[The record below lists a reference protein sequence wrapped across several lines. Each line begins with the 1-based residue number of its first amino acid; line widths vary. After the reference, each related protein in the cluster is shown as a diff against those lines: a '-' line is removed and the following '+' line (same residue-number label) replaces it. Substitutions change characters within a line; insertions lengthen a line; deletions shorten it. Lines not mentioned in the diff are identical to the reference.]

1 LCALLTE
8 DQGAKDN
15 QEELV
20 LAADGAAGIAVRA
33 RARGRAPHVRTPAR
47 GDKLAS
53 LLEADRRGAARE
65 CQLDNVTGAL
75 HYVTIEETNVSHV
88 PQILSIPDI
97 VALESAMLRERECE
111 PARVVGGG
119 GVWVA
124 CSVAI
129 WLAGGSAMQSQG

>member
-1 LCALLTE
+1 MCALLTE
-8 DQGAKDN
+8 DQGAHDN

-47 GDKLAS
+47 GDKLAF
-53 LLEADRRGAARE
+53 LLEADRRGVARE

-75 HYVTIEETNVSHV
+75 TIEETNVSHV
-88 PQILSIPDI
+88 PQILSISDI
-97 VALESAMLRERECE
+97 MGSESAMLRERECE

-124 CSVAI
+124 WSVAI

>member
-1 LCALLTE
+1 MCALLTE
-8 DQGAKDN
+8 DQGAHDN

-20 LAADGAAGIAVRA
+20 LAADGAAGIAARA
-33 RARGRAPHVRTPAR
+33 RARGRAPHVRTLAR
-47 GDKLAS
+47 GDKLAP
-53 LLEADRRGAARE
+53 LLEADRRRAARE
-65 CQLDNVTGAL
+65 CQLDN
-75 HYVTIEETNVSHV
+75 VTIEETNVSHV

-124 CSVAI
+124 WSVAI

>member
-1 LCALLTE
+1 MCALLTE
-8 DQGAKDN
+8 DQGAHDN

-53 LLEADRRGAARE
+53 LLEADRRRAARE
-65 CQLDNVTGAL
+65 CQLDN
-75 HYVTIEETNVSHV
+75 VTIEETNVSHV

-124 CSVAI
+124 WSVAI